1 LYDVIGLVNESE
13 LLRLL
18 SDEKCRDM
26 LLAIQKRSLSI
37 SDLMLSRKQ
46 FYSRLHDMKR
56 FTLIKKANGVFA
68 FTSFGRVIFHHHMV
82 LKAIINEYWKLKAVD
97 VLVPSDIPESERD
110 EIVGALIENENLRE
124 FFPK

>member
-1 LYDVIGLVNESE
+1 ME
-13 LLRLL
+13 
-18 SDEKCRDM
+18 
-26 LLAIQKRSLSI
+26 
-37 SDLMLSRKQ
+37 
-46 FYSRLHDMKR
+46 FLHSP
-56 FTLIKKANGVFA
+56 
-68 FTSFGRVIFHHHMV
+68 SFGRVIFHHHMV